1 MNPRKSA
8 SHASADPG
16 ANPGLSRP
24 AVYEI
29 VLGAYL
35 DDHWQRWFPGMT
47 MTGDL
52 DQRTTT
58 LAGRVADQ
66 AALHGLLAQIRDLGL
81 PLLSIT
87 FVRLETGGVG

>member
-1 MNPRKSA
+1 MSPRKSA
-8 SHASADPG
+8 PHASADPG

-35 DDHWQRWFPGMT
+35 DGHWQRWFPGMT
-47 MTGDL
+47 LTGDL

-58 LAGRVADQ
+58 LTGRVADQ

-81 PLLSIT
+81 PLLSVT
-87 FVRLETGGVG
+87 CVSVETSDVR